1 MILVVKTIDARY
13 SKFLSLPT
21 KANYSQTSSLAQT
34 KKSKILNT
42 VLKPKITYTYY
53 TTMFSKPNIKKKL
66 NKILNK
72 LTKEICNTT
81 KSTTNILTH
90 LKNEDLFM
98 IIY

>member
-42 VLKPKITYTYY
+42 VLKPKITYSYY
-53 TTMFSKPNIKKKL
+53 TACSPNPTSKKIKQ
-66 NKILNK
+66 
-72 LTKEICNTT
+72 NTQQ
-81 KSTTNILTH
+81 TNQRNLQH
-90 LKNEDLFM
+90 AQKHNQHPHPPQE
-98 IIY
+98 